1 VSDERT
7 DQEKP
12 EQRTPLR
19 RAGEPA
25 QAGDEDRTSPFP
37 YAEKFDEWVADE
49 TAPPDAGRATP
60 GSASAGSAPPR

>member
-12 EQRTPLR
+12 EQTTPPRL
-19 RAGEPA
+19 AEQPA
-25 QAGDEDRTSPFP
+25 EEGDEDRTSPFP

-49 TAPPDAGRATP
+49 TAPPEAR
-60 GSASAGSAPPR
+60 RR

>member
-25 QAGDEDRTSPFP
+25 QAGDE
-37 YAEKFDEWVADE
+37 FDEWVADE